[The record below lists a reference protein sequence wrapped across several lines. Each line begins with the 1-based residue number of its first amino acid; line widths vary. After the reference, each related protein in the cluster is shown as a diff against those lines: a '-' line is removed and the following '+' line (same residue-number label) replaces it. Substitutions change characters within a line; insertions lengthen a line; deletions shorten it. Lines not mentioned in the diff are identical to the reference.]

1 MEAKDYSR
9 VNEIFRQRVQRF
21 GDTVYRVAFN
31 RLRNYSDAED
41 VAQEVF
47 LALYKCG
54 KHFDSDEHLKA
65 WLIRTTIN
73 KCVDLKRSFWFLR
86 TEPLNESLAYTL
98 DEKDRSILS
107 EIQRLS
113 PVYRDVIYLYYY
125 EGYSISEIASI
136 TGVSVNTASSRL
148 KRARRKLGMILEGV
162 DLECEKTT
170 LEEPLTK

>member
-1 MEAKDYSR
+1 MENKDRSQ
-9 VNEIFRQRVQRF
+9 VNELFRQRVQRF
-21 GDTVYRVAFN
+21 GDTVFRVAFN

-41 VAQEVF
+41 IAQEVF

-54 KHFDSDEHLKA
+54 KDFESDEHLKS

-86 TEPLNESLAYTL
+86 TEPISESMAYTL
-98 DEKDRSILS
+98 DEMDKSILS
-107 EIQRLS
+107 EIQKLS

-125 EGYSISEIASI
+125 EGYQIGEIASI

-148 KRARRKLGMILEGV
+148 KRARKKLGLILEGV
-162 DLECEKTT
+162 KTV
-170 LEEPLTK
+170 